1 MPSRAERRR
10 IGEWVL
16 RAALL
21 AVLGVALWR
30 SMQPASASHTGR
42 ATTVSTFARDLG
54 QLAASSAVS
63 SVDLSANAL
72 PNRAERDALTALR
85 RNGVVVRWNGTP
97 PSLAVEATRAREP
110 EARARLHVTGG
121 GAQTIALVDSA
132 GLLDSI
138 RAGSGATVEAAS
150 IVGAVRAEQ
159 GKFVASAYAP
169 VQETRRAVLVL
180 GRADWETKF
189 VIQALSEAGWNV
201 RARIPAAPNVD
212 VRDDGIL
219 PLDTARY
226 DVVVALDSSAADM
239 ATAIARFVAEGGG
252 LVAAGGAIEIEQ
264 LGRLAPARAGDRRPG
279 RILLADDSVTTRD
292 LPLRPLSLAR
302 SDAVSLQREQPGITL
317 AARRAGMGRVLA
329 IGYDESWR
337 WRMLGGTSGLAA
349 HRQWWSSAAG
359 SVAPA
364 REGTPRPS
372 GDAAPLASLISAL
385 GPPSPAI
392 SSSSERSP
400 DSLPI
405 ILLISA
411 SACLLAEI
419 ASRRFRGAR

>member
-21 AVLGVALWR
+21 VTLGVALWR
-30 SMQPASASHTGR
+30 SMQPPIASRAGRAIAASA
-42 ATTVSTFARDLG
+42 FERDLA
-54 QLAASSAVS
+54 QLVASSAVK
-63 SVDLSANAL
+63 SVDLSADAL
-72 PNRAERDALTALR
+72 PSRAERDALTALR
-85 RNGVVVRWNGTP
+85 RNEVAVRWNGTP

-110 EARARLHVTGG
+110 EARARLHVTG
-121 GAQTIALVDSA
+121 AVQPTALVDSA
-132 GLLDSI
+132 GLLDSV
-138 RAGSGATVEAAS
+138 RAGPGATVEAAS

-159 GKFVASAYAP
+159 GKFAASAYAP
-169 VQETRRAVLVL
+169 VQEPRRAVLVL

-189 VIQALSEAGWNV
+189 VMQALSEAGWNV

-212 VRDDGIL
+212 VHDDLIL

-252 LVAAGGAIEIEQ
+252 LVAAGGALEIDQ

-317 AARRAGMGRVLA
+317 AARRAGLGRVLA

-349 HRQWWSSAAG
+349 HRQWWSNAAG

-364 REGTPRPS
+364 REAAPRSS
-372 GDAAPLASLISAL
+372 GDAAPLASLISSL
-385 GPPSPAI
+385 GPPSSPVK
-392 SSSSERSP
+392 SSSERSR

-405 ILLISA
+405 ILLIIA